1 MAVAR
6 APGNNQIASVPRT
19 VQPPTILTIEDTA
32 GIYSRLAAY
41 ARQEGITITVALQRW
56 HRHRKQRRQE

>member
-6 APGNNQIASVPRT
+6 APINNQIARAPRT

-41 ARQEGITITVALQRW
+41 ARQEGVTITVSLQRW
-56 HRHRKQRRQE
+56 HRHRKQRRQA

>member
-6 APGNNQIASVPRT
+6 APGNNQVVRVPRA

-41 ARQEGITITVALQRW
+41 ARQEGVTITVALQRW

>member
-1 MAVAR
+1 MAVTRAPSNNQGAR
-6 APGNNQIASVPRT
+6 APRT

-41 ARQEGITITVALQRW
+41 ARQEGVTITVALQRW
-56 HRHRKQRRQE
+56 HRHRKRRDRT

>member
-6 APGNNQIASVPRT
+6 APSNNQVARAPRT

-41 ARQEGITITVALQRW
+41 ARQEGVTITVALQRW
-56 HRHRKQRRQE
+56 HWHHKRRRGR